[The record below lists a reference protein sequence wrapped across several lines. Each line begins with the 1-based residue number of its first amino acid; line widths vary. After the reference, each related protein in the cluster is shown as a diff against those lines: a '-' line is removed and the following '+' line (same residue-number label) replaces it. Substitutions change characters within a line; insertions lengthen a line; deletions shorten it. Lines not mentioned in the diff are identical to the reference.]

1 MKGRQEVEPG
11 GGRSASPL
19 LLLMMMM
26 LTAAAAAALTA
37 LGLRLAYATLDAART
52 FSLPVDM

>member
-11 GGRSASPL
+11 GGRSASP

-37 LGLRLAYATLDAART
+37 LGLRLAYATLAART